1 MRRKIRKILARRFA
15 RAFPRIQPLKKLLT
29 ELTELTKWVTK
40 NMVWLEEF
48 RMPCQTSLM
57 MNSLNSIKKPCLD
70 LKISHPFE
78 IIMEPTAINKVIE
91 EAASR

>member
-1 MRRKIRKILARRFA
+1 
-15 RAFPRIQPLKKLLT
+15 
-29 ELTELTKWVTK
+29 
-40 NMVWLEEF
+40 MVWLEEF

-57 MNSLNSIKKPCLD
+57 MNSLNSIKKPCLE
-70 LKISHPFE
+70 LKISRPFK